1 MTGRLA
7 SADPELAVRLAVAPT
22 WARAVAALAACRAVV
37 AATGVVDPRVDA
49 ALAAAR
55 EGQIGES
62 PEHDAVLVLGDELDD
77 AAWTVQEAVDQGL
90 ADQAD
95 FEAAF
100 ARARAVT
107 AVDVLLD
114 GEPDGPPEAIY
125 EALYATDD
133 VDALRRAVLDALAG
147 ADKATDPPL
156 PPVDPPNGRR

>member
-1 MTGRLA
+1 
-7 SADPELAVRLAVAPT
+7 VAPA
-22 WARAVAALAACRAVV
+22 WARAVAGLAACRAVV

-55 EGQIGES
+55 EGQVGES
-62 PEHDAVLVLGDELDD
+62 PEHDAVMELGDELDD
-77 AAWTVQEAVDQGL
+77 AAWTVQEAVDRGL

-133 VDALRRAVLDALAG
+133 VDALRQAVLDALAG

-156 PPVDPPNGRR
+156 PPVDPPTGRGRR